1 MLKNKIALN
10 IRAYRKM
17 CKLTQSEL
25 ASRLKTS
32 RQHISEIECC
42 KRGLSVKMLEKIAKK
57 LHVEPYQLLK

>member
-1 MLKNKIALN
+1 MLKKKIALN

-32 RQHISEIECC
+32 RQYISEIECC
-42 KRGLSVKMLEKIAKK
+42 KRGLSIKMLEKMAKK
-57 LHVEPYQLLK
+57 LQVEPYQLLK

>member
-1 MLKNKIALN
+1 
-10 IRAYRKM
+10 M

-42 KRGLSVKMLEKIAKK
+42 KRGLSIKMLEKIAKK

>member
-1 MLKNKIALN
+1 
-10 IRAYRKM
+10 M

-42 KRGLSVKMLEKIAKK
+42 KRGLSIKMLEKMAKK
-57 LHVEPYQLLK
+57 LQVEPYQLLK